1 MWDKLKDILKG
12 IAFAAWVLL
21 VHLLI
26 ATVAVLWAVG
36 MKALISWLSR

>member
-26 ATVAVLWAVG
+26 ATIVVIWAMA
-36 MKALISWLSR
+36 MKWLIG